1 MKGLSLLMTKP
12 CKKKTDGLKN
22 KNTTKADAKA
32 EKKFVT
38 YLKKKGFQQEFWLI
52 GKQELDKILCKFWFE
67 IRTKNREYYR
77 LGSLENRVLHKKGH
91 EFDIVHELSF
101 KKSREAFKT
110 ACTELKSIGKGIRVP
125 YKEIRPKGMYKT
137 IFNTIQPVEIK
148 LQTFQESKCH

>member
-67 IRTKNREYYR
+67 IRTKNGEYYSWVVLKTEFCIR
-77 LGSLENRVLHKKGH
+77 RAMNSTLYMNFHSKRVGK
-91 EFDIVHELSF
+91 LS
-101 KKSREAFKT
+101 RQHV
-110 ACTELKSIGKGIRVP
+110 L
-125 YKEIRPKGMYKT
+125 
-137 IFNTIQPVEIK
+137 N
-148 LQTFQESKCH
+148 